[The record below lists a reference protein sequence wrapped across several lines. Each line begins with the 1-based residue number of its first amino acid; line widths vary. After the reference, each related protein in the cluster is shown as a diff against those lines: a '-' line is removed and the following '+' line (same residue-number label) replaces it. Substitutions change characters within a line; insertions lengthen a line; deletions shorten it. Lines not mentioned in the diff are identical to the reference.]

1 MEPCRQTQQVRKIRG
16 NVTDRYDS
24 GDDED
29 QEAVRLVRV
38 QMSIIPIFK
47 TVSIRIENSK

>member
-1 MEPCRQTQQVRKIRG
+1 MQADPAGKKIRG

-38 QMSIIPIFK
+38 QMSILPILN
-47 TVSIRIENSK
+47 TVSMRIENSE